1 MNKKK
6 TIKFAENSQ
15 ISIIGKGDDA
25 CVKEKR
31 LSFWQRE
38 LGILSLLGRVR
49 RTNNTILL
57 SGVLGTTHTSLDV
70 ASVSLFT
77 HVAVLSLSVSIM
89 LKYTRPTNEL

>member
-15 ISIIGKGDDA
+15 ISITGKGDDA

-38 LGILSLLGRVR
+38 QSILSLSGRVR
-49 RTNNTILL
+49 RTNNTVLL
-57 SGVLGTTHTSLDV
+57 SGVLGTTHTSLV
-70 ASVSLFT
+70 A
-77 HVAVLSLSVSIM
+77 ALSLSVSIM